1 MSWEEKCIPA
11 LLDQRV
17 FLSPQHFSRFETAFS
32 FLRHQYFFTKGVCK
46 CAVLAAWDPKHF
58 KIFMDCMHATAER
71 RDRDP
76 SVMINMARE
85 YAQHADN
92 NLRLFA
98 TLYMDFLSQPG
109 QTPSE
114 NVILKFSKNWV
125 PLIDSA
131 ITASL
136 VLDNL

>member
-11 LLDQRV
+11 LIEQDV

-32 FLRHQYFFTKGVCK
+32 FLRHQYFFTKGLCK

-58 KIFMDCMHATAER
+58 NIFMKAMQETAER
-71 RDRDP
+71 RDKNSDI
-76 SVMINMARE
+76 MIAQAKE
-85 YAQHADN
+85 YSRSADSG
-92 NLRLFA
+92 LKFFA
-98 TLYMDFLSQPG
+98 ELYTEFLSKPN

-114 NVILKFSKNWV
+114 NIMLKFSKNWV
-125 PLIDSA
+125 PLIDSV

-136 VLDNL
+136 VLDKL